1 MTNFEVIK
9 INELTM
15 YAFFYRE
22 TLITL
27 RVFLGI
33 MTGVLFRGIASLH
46 KTICEATTTCVVDEL

>member
-1 MTNFEVIK
+1 MTNFKVIK

-15 YAFFYRE
+15 NTLVYHE

-33 MTGVLFRGIASLH
+33 MTGVLFHGIA
-46 KTICEATTTCVVDEL
+46 